1 MLATFVV
8 LSDLTGD
15 DDSDVRVVDDDE
27 HLAAVQDTV
36 QQLKAHLAACV
47 PHYMMP
53 RRWVPL
59 TRLPLSSSGKT
70 DRRALVAL
78 LEAVPAATLAQFM
91 GADAVK
97 QPPQTDNERVLHAV
111 WCELFKLPSES
122 VGRLDSF
129 LHLGG
134 DSVLSI
140 ALADA
145 CRRRGYSVSV
155 ADISRLPVLCALAGT
170 LHAIDAGEADDHV
183 EPFSLLQS
191 AGVEREMVLRTCA
204 GSFDLA
210 ADDVEDAYPV
220 SHLQEG
226 CVLSCPLS
234 FFNILLTVPFSIA
247 A

>member
-78 LEAVPAATLAQFM
+78 LEAVPAATLALFM

-122 VGRLDSF
+122 VGRLDTF
-129 LHLGG
+129 HQLGG
-134 DSVLSI
+134 DSVSAILV
-140 ALADA
+140 ADL
-145 CRRRGYSVSV
+145 CRRRGFTLAV
-155 ADISRLPVLCALAGT
+155 ADVTQFPMLCDLAEKLT
-170 LHAIDAGEADDHV
+170 VADLGLSDVV
-183 EPFSLLQS
+183 EPFSLLHHI
-191 AGVEREMVLRTCA
+191 GVDRDSVLRTCA
-204 GSFDLA
+204 QQYNVTPEQ
-210 ADDVEDAYPV
+210 VEDAYPV
-220 SHLQEG
+220 SALQEG
-226 CVLSCPLS
+226 YFFPSVRVLWRFC
-234 FFNILLTVPFSIA
+234 
-247 A
+247 